1 MRGKHFLKKIDIPFI
16 IIICLTIASGI
27 VSWNMYFREYSQ
39 SDTVNIHIFPMQIGE
54 WHAKEIPISEEDYAI
69 LETKNAFVR
78 QYTDN
83 KGNEVYLY
91 IVYSQH
97 NRKVSHPP
105 ELCYSGEGNLVI
117 DKSIVTLPT
126 GQNKNIKAVRLFME
140 QGKLQHIAYY
150 WFKIGD
156 SFTTN
161 YWKQQ
166 ALIALKTI
174 LGQSSSSALI
184 RISTIIHDNKVKKA
198 EEDVRNFSKQLIPL
212 LKKYLP

>member
-1 MRGKHFLKKIDIPFI
+1 MGQKYSFKKVDIKFFI
-16 IIICLTIASGI
+16 IILLCIASGI
-27 VSWNMYFREYSQ
+27 VSWHMYFKEYLQ
-39 SDTVNIHIFPMQIGE
+39 SDTVNIHIFPMQIGK
-54 WHAKEIPISEEDYAI
+54 WHAEEIPISKQDYAI

-78 QYTDN
+78 RYTDN

-105 ELCYSGEGNLVI
+105 ELCYSGAGNLII
-117 DKSIVTLPT
+117 DKSIVTLPV
-126 GQNKNIKAVRLFME
+126 GKKGVKAVRLFME
-140 QGKLQHIAYY
+140 RGHLQHIAYY
-150 WFKIGD
+150 WFKVGD
-156 SFTTN
+156 SFTTS

-184 RISTIIHDNKVKKA
+184 RISTIIHGDRIKEAENTVKL
-198 EEDVRNFSKQLIPL
+198 FSREIAPL